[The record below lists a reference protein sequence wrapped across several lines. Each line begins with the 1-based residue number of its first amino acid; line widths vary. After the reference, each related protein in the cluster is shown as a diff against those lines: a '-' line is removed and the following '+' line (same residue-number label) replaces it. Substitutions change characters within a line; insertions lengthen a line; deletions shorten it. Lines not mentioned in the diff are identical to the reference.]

1 MGMEKK
7 EGNEKR
13 RDEKKEEEGK
23 KKEKSGCY
31 PKIKK
36 RPHYL

>member
-1 MGMEKK
+1 MEKK

-13 RDEKKEEEGK
+13 RDERKEEDGK
-23 KKEKSGCY
+23 KKEESGCY

>member
-13 RDEKKEEEGK
+13 RDERKEEDGK
-23 KKEKSGCY
+23 KKEESGCY